1 MYIFIEF
8 NTKFTTLI
16 FKFFS
21 DNYNTCWVWSLSSWA
36 AWEWPCQRPCASPCT
51 WRKIMWNQIDHD
63 INYLSSAALK
73 QALQVKMD
81 TQKNNKGKVT
91 RSAASRTNCLKFLTW
106 IYSSKWKDLQQYS
119 ILPQTTAL
127 EESAD
132 KIRRA
137 VKLET
142 EQCLNKILSSWW
154 WGHHRWSIFT

>member
-51 WRKIMWNQIDHD
+51 WRKIMWIQIDQD

-106 IYSSKWKDLQQYS
+106 IYSSKWKDAQPNTPIYCTRGISWQNYKSSKVGDWAVPEQDTLQ
-119 ILPQTTAL
+119 LVV
-127 EESAD
+127 
-132 KIRRA
+132 R
-137 VKLET
+137 
-142 EQCLNKILSSWW
+142 SS
-154 WGHHRWSIFT
+154 